1 MIFMNYFLFLKV
13 FAIRIKV
20 VFQMLEFLILKKL
33 KEIMSP
39 RSEKKS
45 EVINNY
51 NQNICIK
58 QIQNT

>member
-1 MIFMNYFLFLKV
+1 
-13 FAIRIKV
+13 
-20 VFQMLEFLILKKL
+20 MLEFSILKKL
-33 KEIMSP
+33 KENVSKIW
-39 RSEKKS
+39 KKS

>member
-1 MIFMNYFLFLKV
+1 MNYFFVPESICSLN
-13 FAIRIKV
+13 
-20 VFQMLEFLILKKL
+20 E
-33 KEIMSP
+33 
-39 RSEKKS
+39 RSLRDVRVLHFKGVEGKYVSKIWKKS